1 MKDSRGR
8 TYRPNPTQLAERR
21 EWIADREAE
30 TRRAI
35 RQNKEN
41 EMKYRQTSAGTV
53 PRFPDLDP
61 IRARLGEV
69 RERLMAAFNEAQEL
83 QASNQAVAQASAPD
97 PSRFGQSVRGPGSSR
112 WRLGRA
118 EDGGPA
124 CG

>member
-97 PSRFGQSVRGPGSSR
+97 PSRFGQSVRGG
-112 WRLGRA
+112 LNA
-118 EDGGPA
+118 
-124 CG
+124 